1 MAYLMLDSFTWSRSD
16 SFDYFKIPDICQEY
30 ALILA
35 SPFACQV
42 RWTFHRKIF
51 DTPN

>member
-42 RWTFHRKIF
+42 RWTFYRKIF